1 MNPKYIFSIFFFFQ
15 EWVDVKVLEVNE
27 GGRALITS
35 DHLKVV
41 VDYDYH
47 GIPDSGVL
55 FHMVSPPSRG
65 RLDVAV
71 WNRQEDN
78 IFTLVDLNTDQVS
91 KQTKHSF
98 SKIKLLSCQNSDS
111 NVHTMND
118 LLICLKQCQSRQIMK
133 CAK

>member
-1 MNPKYIFSIFFFFQ
+1 M
-15 EWVDVKVLEVNE
+15 EVNE

-91 KQTKHSF
+91 KQTWYSGQNLNIPFQKSNLHNF
-98 SKIKLLSCQNSDS
+98 LSYQNSDY